1 MQGSEYAAA
10 LGTAFLKAHDEL
22 CGAFNKD
29 QKIVAIPVDLRNRIK
44 EPVSE
49 VLCFFVSRIMFKYD
63 YSPQE
68 TFWQNVRRFDAAVK
82 NRIES
87 ENLLEP
93 FFRGELFDPT
103 LIDAMSGFGALSGG
117 VPEGFSRYEKLST
130 FASAKKNIAVKLAKR
145 FAQISPGLVLT
156 NLGKLNDS
164 GVYGDIRIEKMFCAP
179 STDERCPFVIGALT
193 AGGRLVV
200 TMNYIGASRTE
211 FMKQIRDRASVV
223 LQE

>member
-1 MQGSEYAAA
+1 MKGSEYTAAI
-10 LGTAFLKAHDEL
+10 GTAFLKAHDEL

-29 QKIVAIPVDLRNRIK
+29 QKIVALPVDLRNRIK

-82 NRIES
+82 NKIES

-93 FFRGELFDPT
+93 FFRSELFDPT

-117 VPEGFSRYEKLST
+117 VPKGFSRYEKLST

-179 STDERCPFVIGALT
+179 STDERFPFVIGALT

-211 FMKQIRDRASVV
+211 FMKQIRDKASAV